1 MSSLNL
7 TNDQKTKFKC
17 CPLNPCHFILFILL
31 VAPLFMTW
39 MYSFRTNSATTFV
52 LDWIEQYLTTAT
64 NSFSSSSLFSK
75 IQQRDQNI
83 HERLKFHT
91 RRPSL
96 KNLLMVDRFHD
107 HWPISA
113 VATTSDGTLNSSTTT
128 MSTNAGRSS
137 SSSISSSSSSSST
150 TLPWY
155 LKQSIIQVLSQKNLS
170 SLCEVVNSTHWTVRW
185 MADHYNELKNKT
197 LNQVLLPG
205 THDSL
210 TYDINFYNNRSSLL
224 FSNDID
230 SMLLK
235 LFNLPFVSKP
245 FMYMIMVPW
254 ANTQSCHVTQQLMHG
269 IRYFDIR
276 ICKDEREPFIQN
288 RFKSCHNYFG
298 SYISEVLEQVVD
310 FLTNISPY
318 EFIVLDFNHF
328 YGMNAEDHEFFAMYI
343 ANTLNH
349 LLIQPSQFELQ
360 TKLEHLWNTSKR
372 IYAFYSENVIPK
384 SVTNYLWN
392 SSQIDYTWADTTNI
406 DYLNEYNV
414 QVLVERQ
421 QVMHHFL
428 NLQLVLTP
436 GILDFVNGF
445 TKRPYSVL
453 DLSYIV
459 AQQLPKWISQDYNT
473 TLLNVIT
480 CDFYHLFN
488 FTEIVISQNFVN

>member
-1 MSSLNL
+1 MSSSRQHFQDN
-7 TNDQKTKFKC
+7 TNVKC
-17 CPLNPCHFILFILL
+17 SNRIIFLWIILFFITLSTTCWI
-31 VAPLFMTW
+31 VFI
-39 MYSFRTNSATTFV
+39 YSFRTNHSQTSWKQLAME
-52 LDWIEQYLTTAT
+52 WIEPY
-64 NSFSSSSLFSK
+64 FISSTPSPLFSK
-75 IQQRDQNI
+75 ILQRDKHI
-83 HERLKFHT
+83 HERLKQKFYS
-91 RRPSL
+91 RRQFLNHFSQDDSSTSREGPSSL
-96 KNLLMVDRFHD
+96 I
-107 HWPISA
+107 P
-113 VATTSDGTLNSSTTT
+113 TSTHSTGASMDISSTT
-128 MSTNAGRSS
+128 SS
-137 SSSISSSSSSSST
+137 R
-150 TLPWY
+150 PWY

-170 SLCEVVNSTHWTVRW
+170 SLCECVNSTSTARW
-185 MADHYNELKNKT
+185 MAEHYEQLKNKT

-210 TYDINFYNNRSSLL
+210 TYDINFYNNRSALM

-276 ICKDEREPFIQN
+276 ICKDEREPLVQN

-310 FLTNISPY
+310 FLTNVSPY
-318 EFIVLDFNHF
+318 EFLVLDFNHF
-328 YGMNAEDHEFFAMYI
+328 YGMDADDHEFFANYI
-343 ANTLNH
+343 ATTLNH
-349 LLIQPSQFELQ
+349 LLVQPSQFEMQ
-360 TKLEHLWNTSKR
+360 TKLENLWKTSKR

-384 SVTNYLWN
+384 SVTGYLWN
-392 SSQIDYTWADTTNI
+392 SSNIDYAWADTTSM
-406 DYLNEYNV
+406 DYLNEYNIA
-414 QVLVERQ
+414 VLVERQ

-436 GILDFVNGF
+436 GMIDFVNGF

-453 DLSYIV
+453 DLSYMV
-459 AQQLPKWISQDYNT
+459 AQQLPKWISQDYNS

-488 FTEIVISQNFVN
+488 FTEVVIARNFQN